1 MRTWYAIAGVF
12 LSCAAGSAAPLPPQT
27 PPPKGPPPTLIPV
40 VEIDPVKGTVMTQ
53 HTEYRLVPVQV
64 PKEVELE
71 GKKVVMLVTESRPVS
86 VITRRLWAMTDLQ
99 AFTADGKPLP
109 PAELGKRLVPGALLL
124 SAAGDEL
131 PEPAYLKLFKPD
143 TVVVVFK
150 QPKGN
155 ATVPIPPIEP
165 KR

>member
-1 MRTWYAIAGVF
+1 MRTWYAITCVF

-27 PPPKGPPPTLIPV
+27 PPPKEPPPTLIPV
-40 VEIDPVKGTVMTQ
+40 VEIDPVKGTIMTQ
-53 HTEYRLVPVQV
+53 HTEYRLVPVT
-64 PKEVELE
+64 VEKVVE
-71 GKKVVMLVTESRPVS
+71 RDGKKIAYLVTEHRPVP
-86 VITRRLWAMTDLQ
+86 VTTRRLWAMTNLQ

-109 PAELGKRLVPGALLL
+109 PAELGKRLTPGALLL
-124 SAAGDEL
+124 SAAGEEL

-150 QPKGN
+150 QPGGN